1 MADNWDRNVM
11 GLIAVGA
18 SVLLLRVVI
27 DGNESISVMAAN
39 VRLGL
44 VTLPMNQASRLVGLL
59 LSTN

>member
-27 DGNESISVMAAN
+27 DGNECISVMAAN

-44 VTLPMNQASRLVGLL
+44 VTLPMNQTSRLVGLL